1 MKVTLWET
9 IFAAGYD
16 RFLAPTE
23 KAGLAAYREHLLQT
37 ATGRVL
43 EIGGGTGANLP
54 YYNHGV
60 SELIITE
67 PSEPMVRQLERKL
80 PGYRIPTS
88 VVRAPAEQLPL
99 EAESFDTVVST
110 LVLCTVQ
117 DPVET
122 LAEVHR
128 VLKSHGRF
136 LFIEHV
142 RSDDPKLAGWQD
154 RLRRPWSWF
163 GCGCQCNR
171 RTAENIR
178 SAGFSLAELRQH
190 KLAKAPPIVRPVIVG
205 AAARM

>member
-1 MKVTLWET
+1 MKLWET

-23 KAGLAAYREHLLQT
+23 KAGLAAHRQHLLQS

-60 SELIITE
+60 SELVITE
-67 PSEPMVRQLERKL
+67 PSEPMLRHLERKL
-80 PGYRIPTS
+80 PGYRIPT
-88 VVRAPAEQLPL
+88 RLLHAPAEQLPL

-110 LVLCTVQ
+110 LVLCTVK
-117 DPVET
+117 DARAA
-122 LAEVHR
+122 LNEVRR
-128 VLKSHGRF
+128 VLKAHGRF

-142 RSDDPKLAGWQD
+142 RSDDPRLAGWQD

-171 RTAENIR
+171 PTAETIR
-178 SAGFSLAELRQH
+178 AAGFSLAELRQH
-190 KLAKAPPIVRPVIVG
+190 RLAKAPPLVRPLIVG
-205 AAARM
+205 LAAHM